1 MASAN
6 PLPAWE
12 PIEGDELAKWRKD
25 LPKGAIR
32 ESNTARTVGL
42 DSVEADGDT
51 VAFDPSTKEKRFLP
65 LTELATPRDVAE
77 DIFGLMWVWAKAS
90 RENFQLMA
98 QMIRHNEPAAYGHLS
113 DDELA
118 TKLEG
123 HARAASR
130 KATEEAYRDEWDR
143 GASVGGGGDLDMWKG
158 KPVTP

>member
-42 DSVEADGDT
+42 DTVEADGDT

-143 GASVGGGGDLDMWKG
+143 GNDLDMWQG
-158 KPVTP
+158 KPVIP

>member
-1 MASAN
+1 M
-6 PLPAWE
+6 
-12 PIEGDELAKWRKD
+12 
-25 LPKGAIR
+25 
-32 ESNTARTVGL
+32 
-42 DSVEADGDT
+42 
-51 VAFDPSTKEKRFLP
+51 
-65 LTELATPRDVAE
+65 ATPRDVAE